1 MHSFLRLLFLPFIS
15 GFVQLEDPKFVTQ
28 VVLVLDREDT
38 KESKRMNVT
47 WK

>member
-1 MHSFLRLLFLPFIS
+1 MHGFLCLLFLPYIS
-15 GFVQLEDPKFVTQ
+15 GSVQLKDPKFMTQ

-38 KESKRMNVT
+38 KERKRMNVT